1 MMATP
6 RAEFDMSV
14 RAHQHEEGYVTKVIE
29 HYTSM
34 VPSGVY
40 LTTAF
45 AAVGLSLGLRFA
57 GKKEAAHFVGL
68 WPATI
73 MLMGVYNKMVKV
85 HGSD

>member
-1 MMATP
+1 MTAP
-6 RAEFDMSV
+6 RAEFEMSV
-14 RAHQHEEGYVTKVIE
+14 QAHQHEEGYVTKVIE

-40 LTTAF
+40 LTSAF
-45 AAVGLSLGLRFA
+45 AVVGLSLGLRVA
-57 GKKEAAHFVGL
+57 GKKEMAHFVGL

-73 MLMGVYNKMVKV
+73 LLMGVYNKIVKI